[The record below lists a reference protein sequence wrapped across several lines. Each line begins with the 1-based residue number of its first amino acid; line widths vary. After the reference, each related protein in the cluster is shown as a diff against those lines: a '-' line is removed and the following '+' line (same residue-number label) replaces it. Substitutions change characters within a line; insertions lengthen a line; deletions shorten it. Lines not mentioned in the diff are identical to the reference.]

1 MMKIGCKIW
10 CGEGTTG
17 KTRLYK
23 EVSSRRTR
31 RPSVFS
37 QKEKTM
43 AARPFQTWKIRKVL
57 RSQPCFKKVLSWNVK
72 SKSQW
77 IKDPYQPPVWKIR
90 KRRRS
95 VVIARPRKHSY
106 SSNMQKQVAL
116 RVKNI
121 ATHVMFVVNHL
132 AVPILWQHTEEFIPE
147 TSLLSVSSAA
157 VPSDSL
163 ETWRVTD

>member
-1 MMKIGCKIW
+1 MGCKIW

-23 EVSSRRTR
+23 GVSSRRTR

-37 QKEKTM
+37 QKEKTV
-43 AARPFQTWKIRKVL
+43 ATRPFQTWGIRKVL
-57 RSQPCFKKVLSWNVK
+57 RTQPCFKKMLSWNV
-72 SKSQW
+72 KSQW
-77 IKDPYQPPVWKIR
+77 IKDPYQPPVWEIR

-95 VVIARPRKHSY
+95 AVIARPRKHSY
-106 SSNMQKQVAL
+106 SSSMQKQVAP

-132 AVPILWQHTEEFIPE
+132 AVRILWPHTEEFIPG

-157 VPSDSL
+157 VPSDSQ